1 MTYKTR
7 FWSPEKEF
15 GRKCN
20 SSCYESVFKYRNIST
35 GFSKH
40 QSMGANPSTVLNLNK
55 IECLSASALSE
66 FKNKNVS
73 TMDEFDFETNPEI
86 P

>member
-1 MTYKTR
+1 
-7 FWSPEKEF
+7 
-15 GRKCN
+15 
-20 SSCYESVFKYRNIST
+20 
-35 GFSKH
+35 
-40 QSMGANPSTVLNLNK
+40 MGANPSTVLNLNK